1 MLFLIVAVCI
11 VILQDNSSHNCIY
24 YSIATASL
32 VYTSVIAA
40 YDFQTRRNERKL
52 DYAIK
57 FLERFDCEDIRRVRD
72 FTRVIKKHRPNIS
85 DTELLKYL
93 NPKNNKKIIKILKKY
108 GYNEAK
114 KNINMER
121 ELVFLFNY
129 WQQVYLSIEW
139 GFADSKYL
147 CHNLKEVFDSQYD
160 RFKPWIEENIKS
172 NDNKQYN
179 DLKNF
184 REMNYYN

>member
-1 MLFLIVAVCI
+1 
-11 VILQDNSSHNCIY
+11 
-24 YSIATASL
+24 
-32 VYTSVIAA
+32 
-40 YDFQTRRNERKL
+40 
-52 DYAIK
+52 
-57 FLERFDCEDIRRVRD
+57 
-72 FTRVIKKHRPNIS
+72 
-85 DTELLKYL
+85 
-93 NPKNNKKIIKILKKY
+93 
-108 GYNEAK
+108 
-114 KNINMER
+114 MER

-147 CHNLKEVFDSQYD
+147 CYNLKEVFDSQYD